1 MFLNKLWYVHIMEL
15 YAVPFFFFFF
25 NEVAQVHKD
34 LQGY

>member
-1 MFLNKLWYVHIMEL
+1 MFLNKLWYVHVMEL
-15 YAVPFFFFFF
+15 YAVPFFFFL